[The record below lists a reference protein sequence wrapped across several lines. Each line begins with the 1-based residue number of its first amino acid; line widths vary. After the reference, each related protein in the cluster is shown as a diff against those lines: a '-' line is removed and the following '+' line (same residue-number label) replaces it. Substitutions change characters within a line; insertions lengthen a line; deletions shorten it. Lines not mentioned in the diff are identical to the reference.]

1 MSALAAASAP
11 NTGVNVVALAVLI
24 ALFLAVTVM
33 GFLATRWRRAE
44 SMESLD
50 EWGLGGRGFG
60 TWVTWFLLGGDLYT
74 AYTFIAVPA
83 AMFALGSVSGF
94 FAVPYTIV
102 VYPIIFVFMSRLWS
116 VSHRHGYVT
125 AADFVRGRYGSRGLS
140 LAVAVTGILATMP
153 YIALQ
158 LVGIEAVLEVIGV
171 GGNSA
176 LARDLPLFIAFAVLA
191 AYTYSSGLRAPALIA
206 FVKDALIYL
215 VIIVAVIYLPSRYG
229 GWGHIFDAA
238 ETKMTRPGAPKGSA
252 FIPAPTQSL
261 PVVETPEPEGG
272 STDSGAGDAVS
283 GVQGGVEG
291 GVAGGVVGG
300 EIGGVHGGELG
311 GVAGGVLG
319 GQVGGTGTGTEGT
332 GTGGNEAPVAP
343 PPPPPP
349 PPPSGPLRVGGNVK
363 APVVVDRAEPNYTET
378 ARKARIAGI
387 VVVEAI
393 IDKNGNVDNVK
404 VIKGLPAG
412 LSEEA
417 EKAVRRWKFRPGT
430 LNGEPVDTIFN
441 HTVTFKV
448 N

>member
-1 MSALAAASAP
+1 MDLQKELLESSRSKSDKRGMGASAASLVLH
-11 NTGVNVVALAVLI
+11 GLLVAGIVYAGTQK
-24 ALFLAVTVM
+24 VTHKV
-33 GFLATRWRRAE
+33 
-44 SMESLD
+44 D
-50 EWGLGGRGFG
+50 
-60 TWVTWFLLGGDLYT
+60 
-74 AYTFIAVPA
+74 
-83 AMFALGSVSGF
+83 
-94 FAVPYTIV
+94 
-102 VYPIIFVFMSRLWS
+102 
-116 VSHRHGYVT
+116 
-125 AADFVRGRYGSRGLS
+125 
-140 LAVAVTGILATMP
+140 
-153 YIALQ
+153 
-158 LVGIEAVLEVIGV
+158 
-171 GGNSA
+171 
-176 LARDLPLFIAFAVLA
+176 
-191 AYTYSSGLRAPALIA
+191 
-206 FVKDALIYL
+206 
-215 VIIVAVIYLPSRYG
+215 
-229 GWGHIFDAA
+229 A
-238 ETKMTRPGAPKGSA
+238 ETKINAFITQGAAPPPPPPPPPPPAAKSSGAPRQTTPKPVEIPKPMTSSVLTPPVEIPKEVPKVD
-252 FIPAPTQSL
+252 IPAPTQSL

-441 HTVTFKV
+441 LTVTFKL